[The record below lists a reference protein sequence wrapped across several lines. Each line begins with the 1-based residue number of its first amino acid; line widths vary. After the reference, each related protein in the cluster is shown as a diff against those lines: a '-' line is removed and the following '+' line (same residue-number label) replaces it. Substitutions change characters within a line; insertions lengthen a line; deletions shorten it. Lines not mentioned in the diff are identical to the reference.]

1 MRVKLRKIKQ
11 QKIDWRM
18 KLKTRK
24 TSTKVPSKKKKEPD
38 WKTKHIRN
46 CNWRT
51 KLIKKNKKLKKW
63 GHKK

>member
-24 TSTKVPSKKKKEPD
+24 TSTKVPSKKKKKEPD
-38 WKTKHIRN
+38 WKTKHMRN

-51 KLIKKNKKLKKW
+51 KLIKKIRN
-63 GHKK
+63 

>member
-24 TSTKVPSKKKKEPD
+24 TSTKVPSKKKK
-38 WKTKHIRN
+38 
-46 CNWRT
+46 
-51 KLIKKNKKLKKW
+51 KKNRTEKQNIWEIAIEELNW
-63 GHKK
+63 